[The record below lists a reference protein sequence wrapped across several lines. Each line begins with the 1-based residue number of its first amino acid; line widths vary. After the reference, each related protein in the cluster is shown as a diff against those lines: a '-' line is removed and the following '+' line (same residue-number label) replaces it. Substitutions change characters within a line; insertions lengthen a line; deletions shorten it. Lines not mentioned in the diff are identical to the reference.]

1 MQAPLSDRLVGHG
14 DAALGE
20 EVLDLTEAQAE
31 TVVEPDRVADDLGR
45 ESVSEVAE
53 LSVGHVL
60 SVAGLRQLD
69 NAIETTVFTKLI
81 SRLMD
86 GDQYRELQEH
96 LIETPAI
103 GNLIQGSGGLRKIR
117 WKIAGRGKRGGVRVI
132 YYWAVSADQIRM
144 LYVYSKTD
152 QEDLTKD
159 QLKVLRQLVE
169 KW

>member
-1 MQAPLSDRLVGHG
+1 M
-14 DAALGE
+14 
-20 EVLDLTEAQAE
+20 
-31 TVVEPDRVADDLGR
+31 
-45 ESVSEVAE
+45 VAE

-60 SVAGLRQLD
+60 SVAGPRQLD

-96 LIETPAI
+96 LIENPAI